1 MNTMHE
7 TRHTAR
13 QTSEMRGEG
22 NGDEKHILVLHVQ
35 IIFSRAHGFRHLDF
49 VSDGLKTKK
58 KWLKFYR
65 IVAFS
70 STYHVSL
77 CLRFFDVI

>member
-49 VSDGLKTKK
+49 VSDGLKTKNG
-58 KWLKFYR
+58 LNS
-65 IVAFS
+65 IVSSFS
-70 STYHVSL
+70 STYRVSL